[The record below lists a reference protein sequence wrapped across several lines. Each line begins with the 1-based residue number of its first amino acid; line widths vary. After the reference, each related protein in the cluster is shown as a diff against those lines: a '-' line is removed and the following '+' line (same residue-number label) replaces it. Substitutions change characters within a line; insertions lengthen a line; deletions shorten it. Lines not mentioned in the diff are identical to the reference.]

1 MGERAGE
8 DALSD
13 NDCVDVADKTS
24 VMQYQTWVHG
34 RYGWP
39 AEAERHAPQLR
50 VTHRGVARIV
60 FEGSIPLHLS
70 FLCRQM
76 SVGMTMTLNSA
87 PQGLTSKPGGT
98 SAKLVL

>member
-39 AEAERHAPQLR
+39 AEADASRTAIESDAS
-50 VTHRGVARIV
+50 
-60 FEGSIPLHLS
+60 GSRS
-70 FLCRQM
+70 DC
-76 SVGMTMTLNSA
+76 V
-87 PQGLTSKPGGT
+87 
-98 SAKLVL
+98 